1 MSVTPRVTWRGLLPL
16 AGAVLLFSSAWPVTK
31 EAIAQGAAPVWFAL
45 GRTALST
52 LVTLALLAAMPLLKM
67 GGRLAVPGRRDMP
80 FFLAVGLAQLAL
92 FFVCVHLALVW
103 VPAGRTSVITS
114 VTLVFTVPA
123 SVLLL
128 REVVPPRRWVAVGL
142 GVAGIVLLI
151 GPWSIDWSAGGVV
164 VGHLFL
170 LVAAGA
176 VGVPM
181 LVIRLRPPGLTM
193 VQLLPW
199 SFGLA
204 SLVLL
209 PFALVMEPP
218 GAWPGAAL
226 WALAYVGGVAGP
238 IGTWCYLLTMVHLP
252 VVVASVGFLMTPAVG
267 LVLATL
273 WLGEPLGADLLLGTA
288 LILGGVAASVLPGR
302 GR

>member
-1 MSVTPRVTWRGLLPL
+1 M
-16 AGAVLLFSSAWPVTK
+16 
-31 EAIAQGAAPVWFAL
+31 
-45 GRTALST
+45 
-52 LVTLALLAAMPLLKM
+52 LVTLVLLAAT
-67 GGRLAVPGRRDMP
+67 GRLAVPTRRDMP
-80 FFLAVGLAQLAL
+80 FFLSVALAQLAL
-92 FFVCVHLALVW
+92 FFICVHLALVW

-128 REVVPPRRWVAVGL
+128 RELVPPRRWVAVGL
-142 GVAGIVLLI
+142 GLAGIALLI
-151 GPWSIDWSAGGVV
+151 GPWSIDWAAPGVLL
-164 VGHLFL
+164 GHLFL

-193 VQLLPW
+193 VQMLPW

-209 PFALVMEPP
+209 PFALAMEPP
-218 GAWPGAAL
+218 GRWAAP
-226 WALAYVGGVAGP
+226 ALTALGYVGVLAGP

-267 LVLATL
+267 LILATL
-273 WLGEPLGADLLLGTA
+273 WLGEPLGVDLLFGSA
-288 LILGGVAASVLPGR
+288 LILGGVAVSIIPGR
-302 GR
+302 KP

>member
-1 MSVTPRVTWRGLLPL
+1 MSLPPRVTWRGLLPL
-16 AGAVLLFSSAWPVTK
+16 AGAVVLFSSAWPVTK
-31 EAIAQGAAPVWFAL
+31 EAIAQGAAPVWFAV
-45 GRTALST
+45 GRTTLSA
-52 LVTLALLAAMPLLKM
+52 LVTLALLAA
-67 GGRLAVPGRRDMP
+67 GGRLAVPTRRDRP
-80 FFLAVGLAQLAL
+80 FFLAVALVQLAL
-92 FFVCVHLALVW
+92 FFICVHLALVW

-123 SVLLL
+123 SVWLL
-128 REVVPPRRWVAVGL
+128 REAVPPRRWLAVAMGL
-142 GVAGIVLLI
+142 AGIGLLI

-164 VGHLFL
+164 LGHLLL

-181 LVIRLRPPGLTM
+181 LVIRLYPPALSM
-193 VQLLPW
+193 VQVLPW

-209 PFALVMEPP
+209 PFALAMEPP
-218 GAWPGAAL
+218 GSWPAP
-226 WALAYVGGVAGP
+226 ALAGLGYVGVVAGP

-252 VVVASVGFLMTPAVG
+252 VAVASVGFLMTPAVG
-267 LVLATL
+267 LILATL

-288 LILGGVAASVLPGR
+288 LILGGVAVSVLPR
-302 GR
+302 RAP

>member
-1 MSVTPRVTWRGLLPL
+1 VTRKVTWRGLLPL

-31 EAIAQGAAPVWFAL
+31 EAIGQGAAPVWFAL

-52 LVTLALLAAMPLLKM
+52 VVTLILMLAMR
-67 GGRLAVPGRRDMP
+67 RLAIPTRRDMP
-80 FFLAVGLAQLAL
+80 FFLAVALCQLAL
-92 FFVCVHLALVW
+92 FFICVHLALVW
-103 VPAGRTSVITS
+103 VQAGRTSIITS
-114 VTLVFTVPA
+114 VTIVFTVPA

-128 REVVPPRRWVAVGL
+128 REVVPRRRWIAVALGL
-142 GVAGIVLLI
+142 AGIALLI
-151 GPWSIDWSAGGVV
+151 GPWSINWAAPGVLL
-164 VGHLFL
+164 GHGFL
-170 LVAAGA
+170 LVAAAA

-181 LVIRLRPPGLTM
+181 LVIRLRPPTLSM

-209 PFALVMEPP
+209 PFALAMEPP
-218 GAWPGAAL
+218 GRWNGPAFT
-226 WALAYVGGVAGP
+226 ALAYVGAVAGP

-267 LVLATL
+267 LILATL
-273 WLGEPLGADLLLGTA
+273 WLGEALGLDLILGTA
-288 LILGGVAASVLPGR
+288 LILGGVAVSVIPER
-302 GR
+302 RH